1 MKYQNRTAAM
11 PAHSTASNAKSSLYV
26 ARLMSPEEVYGATL
40 AQPELVRERVRNKW
54 SLCGDV
60 NDKTFDLLMKQED
73 GSLPLRITAYK
84 TPAGAPYAVMTH
96 QLAGGFQHRFLLP
109 LYTPRVAKFLAAMEH
124 DGLGFL
130 LGKNGEMA
138 AVVLNYPLTAI
149 ELLPLRGM
157 ARALPHSRLSEVT
170 GEFPIVVMTML
181 NVLQVPSLFQG
192 ETVQDVSLSVLVP
205 DEVRSGWGSGKGKH
219 WGGNEASDA

>member
-1 MKYQNRTAAM
+1 MNYQNPTAAM
-11 PAHSTASNAKSSLYV
+11 PTHSSLSDVISSLYV

-40 AQPELVRERVRNKW
+40 SQPEYVRERVRNKW

-60 NDKTFDLLMKQED
+60 NDKTFDLLMKQAD

-109 LYTPRVAKFLAAMEH
+109 LYAPRVAKFLAAMDH
-124 DGLGFL
+124 DELGFL

-138 AVVLNYPLTAI
+138 AVVLDYPLTAI

-157 ARALPHSRLSEVT
+157 ARALPHSKMPEVA
-170 GEFPIVVMTML
+170 GEFPRVVLTML
-181 NVLQVPSLFQG
+181 NLMQIPSLFHG
-192 ETVQDVSLSVLVP
+192 ETVQGVSLSVLVP
-205 DEVRSGWGSGKGKH
+205 DAAMPGWGTDNGTN
-219 WGGNEASDA
+219 WGRNEASDT